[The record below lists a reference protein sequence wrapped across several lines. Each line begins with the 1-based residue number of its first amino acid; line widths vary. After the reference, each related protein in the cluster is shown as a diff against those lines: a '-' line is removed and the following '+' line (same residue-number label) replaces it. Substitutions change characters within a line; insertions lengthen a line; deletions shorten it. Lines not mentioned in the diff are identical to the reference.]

1 MNTKNNTRQSV
12 QSIIYILIIV
22 VLVGGI
28 AYLGMRANS
37 KKAEKSSTPTTNT
50 NTMNTPTEGLQY
62 EVIQE
67 GNGAVVGNGDVA
79 VVNYTGRLQDGT
91 VFDSN
96 VDPAFRH
103 ATPFEFTVGAGH
115 VIKGWDLGVAGMK
128 IGEKRRLTL
137 APEMAYGSRG
147 AGALIPPNSTLI
159 FDVELTGIL
168 HD

>member
-1 MNTKNNTRQSV
+1 MKNKNNAGQSV
-12 QSIIYILIIV
+12 QSIIYILIIII
-22 VLVGGI
+22 LVGGI
-28 AYLGMRANS
+28 AYLGARANG
-37 KKAEKSSTPTTNT
+37 KKTEKSSTTNT
-50 NTMNTPTEGLQY
+50 NTMNAPHEGLQY

-67 GNGAVVGNGDVA
+67 GSGAAVATGDVA

-103 ATPFEFTVGAGH
+103 VSPFEFTVGAGH

-137 APEMAYGSRG
+137 APEMAYGARG
-147 AGALIPPNSTLI
+147 AGALIPPNATLI